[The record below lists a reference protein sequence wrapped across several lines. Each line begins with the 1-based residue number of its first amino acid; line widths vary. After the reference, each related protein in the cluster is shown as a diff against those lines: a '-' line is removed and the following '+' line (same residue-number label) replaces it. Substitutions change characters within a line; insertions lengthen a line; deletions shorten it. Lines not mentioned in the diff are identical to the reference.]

1 MIEKLLERFRQGDRL
16 ALARLL
22 SLAGRG
28 ESLAAIAAGLP
39 PPSQSGRVIAF
50 TGSGGVGKSSLVG
63 KLIDLARA
71 QGTTVAVLACDPQS
85 PISGGALLGDR
96 FRIGGQPLVL
106 LTTVGAKTGK
116 ARRTLLGRFADG
128 NNWLI
133 VASFAGSARHPAWYF
148 NLARNPDKVWV
159 EVDGR
164 TQRVRPES
172 LQGQEREDAL
182 LRIIALAPG
191 YGAYQEKTDREIPV
205 VRLTPVA

>member
-1 MIEKLLERFRQGDRL
+1 MSVELTPG
-16 ALARLL
+16 
-22 SLAGRG
+22 GTRG
-28 ESLAAIAAGLP
+28 SEWPKMPGFVMSAGL
-39 PPSQSGRVIAF
+39 
-50 TGSGGVGKSSLVG
+50 
-63 KLIDLARA
+63 
-71 QGTTVAVLACDPQS
+71 AVMVFAYR
-85 PISGGALLGDR
+85 LLGDR

-182 LRIIALAPG
+182 LRIIALAPA
-191 YGAYQEKTDREIPV
+191 YGAYQENTDREIPV
-205 VRLTPVA
+205 VRLTPIA